1 MNLAA
6 HENYIII
13 APQIY
18 VSLEAQDPPDLVQE
32 TKPRTTEI
40 TMVWIQDGNDFRLD
54 INLPDSS
61 VLDLYFSTQVGSLH
75 INGETIWENNTP
87 HAVGVSGVHVEM
99 TPVGLRLTCT
109 TCGMLHILARCAP
122 ETNAQMLGAVNQT
135 GEIGR

>member
-18 VSLEAQDPPDLVQE
+18 VSLAAQDSTDPIQE

-40 TMVWIQDGNDFRLD
+40 PMLWIQDGNDFRLD
-54 INLPDSS
+54 INLPEAS

-87 HAVGVSGVHVEM
+87 HAVRISGAHAEM

-109 TCGMLHILARCAP
+109 TGGMLHILARCAP
-122 ETNAQMLGAVNQT
+122 GINAQLPDAVHQI